1 MSNAKQ
7 IDQLLEGFLKR
18 GLPGC
23 GLKVVQYG
31 NTLYEGYFGVT
42 DIDTKTPVTKDTL
55 FRQASM
61 SKIPLYTVMMMLYE
75 RGKFLLTDPIGDYL
89 PEWKTSTR
97 YDRHPNGYVDIVPT
111 SRPINIR
118 DVMSMKCGLPYC
130 NSAAPTHDLVMT
142 GMQECMQP
150 LWEKGSYTLKDL
162 PCPKHLLPVIRAR
175 TGFTDFPVS
184 SPPESLRL
192 SATNLSTMFS
202 KRCSSILLA

>member
-1 MSNAKQ
+1 MEVSFMSNAKQ

-75 RGKFLLTDPIGDYL
+75 RGKIIF
-89 PEWKTSTR
+89 R
-97 YDRHPNGYVDIVPT
+97 NGRQVPAT
-111 SRPINIR
+111 TGIR
-118 DVMSMKCGLPYC
+118 TAMSISFQPAVQSISVMS
-130 NSAAPTHDLVMT
+130 
-142 GMQECMQP
+142 
-150 LWEKGSYTLKDL
+150 
-162 PCPKHLLPVIRAR
+162 CP
-175 TGFTDFPVS
+175 
-184 SPPESLRL
+184 
-192 SATNLSTMFS
+192 
-202 KRCSSILLA
+202 

>member
-61 SKIPLYTVMMMLYE
+61 SKIPLYTVMMCSMNVASFSSQTQLE
-75 RGKFLLTDPIGDYL
+75 IIFR
-89 PEWKTSTR
+89 
-97 YDRHPNGYVDIVPT
+97 NGRQVPAT
-111 SRPINIR
+111 TGIR
-118 DVMSMKCGLPYC
+118 TAMSISFQPAVQSISVMS
-130 NSAAPTHDLVMT
+130 
-142 GMQECMQP
+142 
-150 LWEKGSYTLKDL
+150 
-162 PCPKHLLPVIRAR
+162 CP
-175 TGFTDFPVS
+175 
-184 SPPESLRL
+184 
-192 SATNLSTMFS
+192 
-202 KRCSSILLA
+202 

>member
-75 RGKFLLTDPIGDYL
+75 RGKFLLTDPIG
-89 PEWKTSTR
+89 R
-97 YDRHPNGYVDIVPT
+97 QVPAT
-111 SRPINIR
+111 TGIR
-118 DVMSMKCGLPYC
+118 TAMSISFQPAVQSISVMS
-130 NSAAPTHDLVMT
+130 
-142 GMQECMQP
+142 
-150 LWEKGSYTLKDL
+150 
-162 PCPKHLLPVIRAR
+162 CP
-175 TGFTDFPVS
+175 
-184 SPPESLRL
+184 
-192 SATNLSTMFS
+192 
-202 KRCSSILLA
+202 